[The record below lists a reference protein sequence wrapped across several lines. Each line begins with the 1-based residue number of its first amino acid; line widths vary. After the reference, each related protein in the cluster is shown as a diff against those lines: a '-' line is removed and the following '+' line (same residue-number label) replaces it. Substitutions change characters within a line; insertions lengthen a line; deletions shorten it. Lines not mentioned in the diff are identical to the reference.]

1 MTVALLIT
9 FFYALAIYLVF
20 FRFQLL
26 KFNIVW
32 GVVSFW
38 VGFHL
43 LLIFVVALRFF
54 TPYSIDGHVIR
65 QTVQL
70 VPRLPEPTLIEEVL
84 VAQNTPVKKGQPL
97 YQFDRTVYEL
107 RLKEQE
113 ADLALARQNALALD
127 QDVALAQDQLDAAR
141 ATQALAEEEV
151 KRYTAL
157 VPQGGAKQETLDKWI
172 EQLAVA
178 RAQVAEAE
186 ANLKKAELAR
196 DAKVDGV
203 NAQVAK
209 AQALVDQANYFL
221 DQTTLRAPEDGII
234 VSQQARPGLVVGG
247 RRIGAIAVLIADANP
262 YLLAGF
268 YQEHLKFVEEG
279 QPVEVALD
287 IYPGQIFEGKV
298 KAIWEG
304 TGQGQIKPSG
314 NVPTFRFP
322 QLQGRFA
329 VEIVLDETPALKRFP
344 AGAHGAV
351 AIYTG
356 AGSSGFEVLRR
367 INIRLYSWMNF
378 LFPLDI

>member
-9 FFYALAIYLVF
+9 FFYAIAIYLVF

-84 VAQNTPVKKGQPL
+84 VAQNTPVKKGQAL

-127 QDVALAQDQLDAAR
+127 QDVILAQDQLDAAR
-141 ATQALAEEEV
+141 ATQVLAEEEV

-178 RAQVAEAE
+178 TAQVDEAG
-186 ANLKKAELAR
+186 ANVKKAELAR

-209 AQALVDQANYFL
+209 AQAMVDQAKYFL
-221 DQTTLRAPEDGII
+221 GQTTLRAPEDGII

-329 VEIVLDETPALKRFP
+329 VEIVLDENPALKRFP

-356 AGSSGFEVLRR
+356 SGSSGFEVLRR

>member
-209 AQALVDQANYFL
+209 AQAMVDQANYFL

-247 RRIGAIAVLIADANP
+247 RRIGAIAVLIGDADP

-329 VEIVLDETPALKRFP
+329 VEIVLDKTPALKRFP

>member
-84 VAQNTPVKKGQPL
+84 VAQNTPVKKGQAL

-127 QDVALAQDQLDAAR
+127 QDMILAQDQLDAAR
-141 ATQALAEEEV
+141 ATQVLAEEEV

-178 RAQVAEAE
+178 RAQVDEAG
-186 ANLKKAELAR
+186 ANVKKAELAR

-209 AQALVDQANYFL
+209 AQALVDQAKYFL
-221 DQTTLRAPEDGII
+221 GQTTLRAPEDGII

-287 IYPGQIFEGKV
+287 IYPGQIFDGKV

-329 VEIVLDETPALKRFP
+329 VEIVLDENPALKRFP

-356 AGSSGFEVLRR
+356 SGSSGFEVLRR